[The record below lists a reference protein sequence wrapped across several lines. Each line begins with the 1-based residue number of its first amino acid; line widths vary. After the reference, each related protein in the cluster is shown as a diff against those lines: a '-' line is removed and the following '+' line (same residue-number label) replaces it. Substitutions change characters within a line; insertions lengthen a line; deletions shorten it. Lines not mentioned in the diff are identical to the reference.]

1 MNPVKVSQSKVNT
14 WRTCHKKYDYRYNQ
28 KLRKKRTKR
37 PLVFG
42 SIVHAMLE
50 ADIDGKDMFEV
61 LEQHEKENRQ
71 LFINEAVEYGNL
83 IEDIRNIMTDY
94 LEHYKDD
101 KVTYLKMDG
110 QKSEFEFEIEIY
122 PGIIM
127 NGVIDAL
134 ARYRGLRAVVDHKSF
149 KRMPNEDARW
159 RNLQGSIYL
168 RAVEM
173 LGWKPADGMLW
184 NYIHSRPPSP
194 LMLLKDGSISKKKVN
209 TLPSVLKQKIKELGL
224 RRIDH
229 RDMIK
234 SLEINRQNYFLRRF
248 TPVSK
253 NVVDQV
259 FDDFTESAKQIAEFG
274 DRFKSRNIGNHCSWC
289 DYEGLCRAV
298 LTGGDEDFLIKRE
311 YTVDEK
317 ASQSKADKPTTD
329 EDD

>member
-1 MNPVKVSQSKVNT
+1 MKVSQSKVNT

-42 SIVHAMLE
+42 SIVHSMLE
-50 ADIDGKDMFEV
+50 AHIDGKDMFET
-61 LEQHEKENRQ
+61 LAHYEKENKQ
-71 LFINEAVEYGNL
+71 LFINESLEYGNL
-83 IEDIRNIMTDY
+83 VEDIRLIMTDY

-101 KVTYLKMDG
+101 PITYLKMNG

-122 PGIIM
+122 PGILM
-127 NGVIDAL
+127 NGVIDGL

-159 RNLQGSIYL
+159 RNLQGSVYI
-168 RAVEM
+168 RTIDM
-173 LGWKPADGMLW
+173 LGWKPVDGMLW
-184 NYIHSRPPSP
+184 NYLHSRPPSKIDT
-194 LMLLKDGSISKKKVN
+194 LKDGSISRKKVN
-209 TLPSVLKQKIKELGL
+209 TLPIVLKEKIHELGL

-253 NVVDQV
+253 NVVDMV
-259 FDDFTESAKQIAEFG
+259 FGDFIESAKQIAEFG
-274 DRFKSRNIGNHCSWC
+274 DRFNARNIGNHCSWC
-289 DYEGLCRAV
+289 DYEGLCRAA
-298 LTGGDEDFLIKRE
+298 LTGGDEEFLIKRE
-311 YTVDEK
+311 YVVDEK
-317 ASQSKADKPTTD
+317 ANQSKADKPTPD
-329 EDD
+329 ED